1 MGIGLY
7 FLCVA
12 GCYYWQMK
20 GFKLEYEVWNSNG
33 REEYTKFEIDYYLK
47 RFETDRRQ
55 MWLWSFVGGAYLWTP
70 VYLLILGPFK

>member
-1 MGIGLY
+1 
-7 FLCVA
+7 
-12 GCYYWQMK
+12 MK

-33 REEYTKFEIDYYLK
+33 REEYTKHEIDYYLK

-55 MWLWSFVGGAYLWTP
+55 MWLWSFVGGAYLWAP